1 MHARSI
7 VAIFAAISLL
17 VWFAPT
23 SSAADA
29 GAVQQLSGNVTI
41 TGADKVTRKAG
52 PKEKIQ
58 AGDTIT
64 TEAKSEA
71 LIKMADDSTV
81 ILRPNTQFQFTEFT
95 YSKAPTDTSLLK
107 LVRGIARLVTGVIGK
122 NNPSNYR
129 VSTTTA
135 TIGIRGTDFEVAV
148 MTEDTPEAR
157 AGVYNYVRDGST
169 NIRIAS
175 GQSLD
180 VKKDQTAFAPDK
192 PKPGEEPL
200 QILRER
206 PIFLQQGGG
215 LDALIESITIQIPMF
230 R

>member
-71 LIKMADDSTV
+71 RSSEVTRIS
-81 ILRPNTQFQFTEFT
+81 
-95 YSKAPTDTSLLK
+95 S
-107 LVRGIARLVTGVIGK
+107 RLPWT
-122 NNPSNYR
+122 
-129 VSTTTA
+129 
-135 TIGIRGTDFEVAV
+135 
-148 MTEDTPEAR
+148 M
-157 AGVYNYVRDGST
+157 
-169 NIRIAS
+169 
-175 GQSLD
+175 
-180 VKKDQTAFAPDK
+180 
-192 PKPGEEPL
+192 
-200 QILRER
+200 
-206 PIFLQQGGG
+206 
-215 LDALIESITIQIPMF
+215 
-230 R
+230 